1 MILIA
6 STLDTAIMKTIP
18 RQTATL
24 TVSQSTCREITMAWL
39 VNVSFHHQNKPEVI
53 RRKQIV
59 QTIVSKQNII
69 KYLTPEQ
76 HTPKNS
82 IKLWKCALLN
92 ITYYGWNYPGKR
104 SNSVAVDTLLW
115 QYRSPME
122 GAYDLACIH
131 ITKYEKYICNNI
143 LYNCEGIRYDC
154 NAFYTDSNW
163 VKYGH

>member
-6 STLDTAIMKTIP
+6 CKKTSTMDTAIMKTIP

-24 TVSQSTCREITMAWL
+24 TVSQSTCREVMVEWL
-39 VNVSFHHQNKPEVI
+39 ANVSFHHQNKPEVI
-53 RRKQIV
+53 RRKHIV
-59 QTIVSKQNII
+59 QTIVSKQNKI
-69 KYLTPEQ
+69 KYLTTEQ

-115 QYRSPME
+115 QYRMPLYIEVQWKELMTKHASILRNTKNI
-122 GAYDLACIH
+122 YVTIFCI
-131 ITKYEKYICNNI
+131 TAR
-143 LYNCEGIRYDC
+143 L
-154 NAFYTDSNW
+154 
-163 VKYGH
+163 